1 MQTINKKDAI
11 TIEVVD
17 TIEQIIIP
25 AEVIKKEYTLADLDE
40 KKEKLVADIARHTE
54 YLKTPQ
60 TELDKI
66 NGDIAK
72 VQVEL
77 DEVNSFIA
85 SAIAKGIVAKGI
97 VAEEPLIM
105 EEPIA

>member
-25 AEVIKKEYTLADLDE
+25 AEVIKKEYTLADLDK

-60 TELDKI
+60 IELDKI
-66 NGDIAK
+66 KGDIAK